1 LEKAPPSSL
10 ASQNFNQN
18 INTEFMKAEVKKI
31 LIVDDSPKD
40 VELAIAALSEKNL
53 ANEVVVAEDGL
64 EALDCLYR
72 RGKFINESSDPAVI
86 LLDIKMPKMNGI
98 EVLQHIRSEPKFKW
112 IPVIM
117 VTSSREEKDLVES
130 YKLGANSYVVKPVDI
145 AQFIDAIKVLGQYWA
160 VINQPPP
167 TQK

>member
-1 LEKAPPSSL
+1 M
-10 ASQNFNQN
+10 
-18 INTEFMKAEVKKI
+18 TDVKRI

-53 ANEVVVAEDGL
+53 ANEVDIAEDGE
-64 EALDCLYR
+64 EALEYLNKQ
-72 RGKFINESSDPAVI
+72 GKFSDRLNGNPAVI

-98 EVLQHIRSEPKFKW
+98 EVLKYIREDPKFKI

-130 YKLGANSYVVKPVDI
+130 YKLGANAYIVKPVDI
-145 AQFIDAIKVLGQYWA
+145 TQFMESIKTLGQFWV
-160 VINQPPP
+160 VINQQPHPS
-167 TQK
+167 K

>member
-1 LEKAPPSSL
+1 
-10 ASQNFNQN
+10 
-18 INTEFMKAEVKKI
+18 MKAEIKRI

-40 VELAIAALSEKNL
+40 VELTIAALAENNL
-53 ANEVVVAEDGL
+53 ANEVVVAEDGE
-64 EALDCLYR
+64 EALDYLYK
-72 RGKFINESSDPAVI
+72 RGKFADQDGIPAVI

-98 EVLQHIRSEPKFKW
+98 EVLRHIRSDSKFMF

-117 VTSSREEKDLVES
+117 VTSSREERDLVES

-145 AQFIDAIKVLGQYWA
+145 VQFIDAIKVLGQYWA

-167 TQK
+167 VHI